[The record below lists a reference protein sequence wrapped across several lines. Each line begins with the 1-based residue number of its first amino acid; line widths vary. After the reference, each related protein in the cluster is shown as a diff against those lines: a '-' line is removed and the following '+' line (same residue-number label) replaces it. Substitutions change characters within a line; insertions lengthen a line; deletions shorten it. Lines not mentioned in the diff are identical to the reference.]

1 MNSSCVREGVLQAF
15 LDGELDEQQELAAH
29 VSRCP
34 CCASTLQKLK
44 ERTVNVDGLLA
55 SLADE
60 PLQPAVV
67 ALPRRSLP
75 RWTLAGAALAACLV
89 IGTPLLLRLMK
100 PAILGTTRAGTTTA
114 PPTSAFILQPGAVQ
128 PLPTE
133 ALMIVRVEVPVSAL
147 PPDATTLLP
156 SRNTTVLADVLM
168 GEDGTTY
175 GMRLADTGGY

>member
-34 CCASTLQKLK
+34 RCASTLQELK
-44 ERTVNVDGLLA
+44 ERTVNVEGLLA

-67 ALPRRSLP
+67 ALPRRSWP

-114 PPTSAFILQPGAVQ
+114 PTNAFILQPGAVQ

-133 ALMIVRVEVPVSAL
+133 ALMIVRVKVPVSAV
-147 PPDATTLLP
+147 PPDATTRLP
-156 SRNTTVLADVLM
+156 SRNPTVLADVLM